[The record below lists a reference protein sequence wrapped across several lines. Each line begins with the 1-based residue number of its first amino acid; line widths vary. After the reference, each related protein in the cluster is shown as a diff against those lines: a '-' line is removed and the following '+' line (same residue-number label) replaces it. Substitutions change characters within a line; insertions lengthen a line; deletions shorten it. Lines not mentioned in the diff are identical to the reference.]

1 MNKILAF
8 NADDAYTALTP
19 EECIDAMF
27 AHTDAEG
34 NLAIPK
40 WPYDG
45 NGEAESSSHGEHGEY
60 YLMKMNWNK
69 ERKKS
74 VTDDFEALFNAL
86 EIIASKWEKLSK
98 TLEKNKEILS
108 KELLAIW
115 NTYVRPF
122 DIGALDMNRIDEIWN
137 KKEMIAFSDDDKI
150 SEEKN
155 ENFAITDEEERLWQ
169 EYIDTIHRDAESRL
183 ERKIAAYDVIVRAR
197 RTCRL
202 MSLKAPDVVV
212 NNEAKLL
219 AQAMVLNRF
228 CLSYIT
234 VEEQERVIE

>member
-98 TLEKNKEILS
+98 TFEKNKEI
-108 KELLAIW
+108 
-115 NTYVRPF
+115 T
-122 DIGALDMNRIDEIWN
+122 
-137 KKEMIAFSDDDKI
+137 
-150 SEEKN
+150 SE
-155 ENFAITDEEERLWQ
+155 D
-169 EYIDTIHRDAESRL
+169 Y
-183 ERKIAAYDVIVRAR
+183 
-197 RTCRL
+197 
-202 MSLKAPDVVV
+202 
-212 NNEAKLL
+212 
-219 AQAMVLNRF
+219 
-228 CLSYIT
+228 
-234 VEEQERVIE
+234 